1 MARTSGAETCRWAL
15 RTGVM
20 CEGFVWI
27 LTHVHPRGGLHTSGG
42 PGDVLRVS
50 LISSSTLVLAEVHGE
65 NGQGGRNGWT
75 PWTSLH
81 RSLSG

>member
-1 MARTSGAETCRWAL
+1 MTRTSGAETCRWTL

-20 CEGFVWI
+20 CESFVWT
-27 LTHVHPRGGLHTSGG
+27 LTHVHPREGPQASGG

-50 LISSSTLVLAEVHGE
+50 LISSSTLVLADVH
-65 NGQGGRNGWT
+65 GQGGRYGRT